1 MANAGCSRSV
11 KGPRWEIARGTQ
23 GYPPV
28 FECLDDP
35 PETLY
40 VVGDPNALSEGLAVV
55 GARKATPYGRAAARL
70 FAGCAARRG
79 ISVIS
84 GGARGCDAAAHEVA
98 LEQGGRTVAFLGG
111 GCDMVYPVCNAG
123 LFDRIAA
130 SGGAVVSEHPWG
142 FPPKPYTF
150 RARNRLIAGLARATL
165 VVEAGVASGTFSTAD
180 EALRANRD
188 VLVVPGSIFS
198 ETSRGA
204 NMLIGQ
210 GAMPVIDEESFCE
223 MLDRMF
229 PETASTHPAYAS
241 TSMRGVVSGQGVL
254 PLPGPRET
262 DVAAALAADPMRLE
276 QMAAAFVD
284 GDEPLFGG
292 MSELMA
298 CVGRLEAIGA
308 IERYPDGRFG
318 AVKQA

>member
-1 MANAGCSRSV
+1 MASGGYGKAV
-11 KGPRWEIARGTQ
+11 KGPRWEIARGTK
-23 GYPPV
+23 GYPAAL
-28 FECLDDP
+28 ECLDDP

-40 VVGDPNALSEGLAVV
+40 VVGDPDALQEGLAVV

-70 FAGCAARRG
+70 LAGCAARRG
-79 ISVIS
+79 IAIVS
-84 GGARGCDAAAHEVA
+84 GGARGCDAAAHEAA

-111 GCDMVYPVCNAG
+111 GCDKVYPACNAG

-130 SGGAVVSEHPWG
+130 SGGAVVSEHPWE

-150 RARNRLIAGLARATL
+150 RARNRLIAGLSRAAL
-165 VVEAGVASGTFSTAD
+165 VVEAGVGSGTFSTAD

-188 VLVVPGSIFS
+188 VLAVPGSIFS

-210 GAMPVIDEESFCE
+210 GAMPVVDEESFVE

-229 PETASTHPAYAS
+229 PDTEAAC
-241 TSMRGVVSGQGVL
+241 TSFGAAPSKGVVAGQGVL

-262 DVAAALAADPMRLE
+262 RLAAALAADPLRLE
-276 QMAAAFVD
+276 QMAAAFIG
-284 GDEPLFGG
+284 GDEALFDG
-292 MSELMA
+292 MSDLMA
-298 CVGRLEAIGA
+298 CVGRLEAIGV

-318 AVKQA
+318 AVK